1 MIAVTLSLLFGV
13 IAFAA
18 IAQVLHSIRQGAAC
32 GRLILAELTRL
43 DAAPPRRVVPIRPA
57 RRRASQD
64 WRPLLAA
71 A

>member
-13 IAFAA
+13 IAFTA
-18 IAQVLHSIRQGAAC
+18 IAQVLASIRQAAAR
-32 GRLILAELTRL
+32 GRLIVAELARL
-43 DAAPPRRVVPIRPA
+43 DHTDTRRVVPIRPVP
-57 RRRASQD
+57 RREAKE

>member
-18 IAQVLHSIRQGAAC
+18 FAQILYSIRHGVARA
-32 GRLILAELTRL
+32 RLITAELARI
-43 DAAPPRRVVPIRPA
+43 DRAATQRVIRIKPIR
-57 RRRASQD
+57 RRSAPGWQPR
-64 WRPLLAA
+64 LAA

>member
-18 IAQVLHSIRQGAAC
+18 IAQVLASIRQGAAR
-32 GRLILAELTRL
+32 GRQIVAELARL
-43 DAAPPRRVVPIRPA
+43 DHAEARRVVPVRPV
-57 RRRASQD
+57 RRRASPE

>member
-18 IAQVLHSIRQGAAC
+18 IAQVLASIRQGAAR
-32 GRLILAELTRL
+32 GRLIVAELARL
-43 DAAPPRRVVPIRPA
+43 DYTDTRRVVPIRPV
-57 RRRASQD
+57 RRREAQE

>member
-18 IAQVLHSIRQGAAC
+18 IAQVLASIRQGAAR
-32 GRLILAELTRL
+32 GRLIVAELARL
-43 DAAPPRRVVPIRPA
+43 DHADTRRVVPIRPVP
-57 RRRASQD
+57 RREAKE
-64 WRPLLAA
+64 WRQLLAA

>member
-18 IAQVLHSIRQGAAC
+18 IAQVLASVRQGTAR
-32 GRLILAELTRL
+32 GRLLLAELARL
-43 DAAPPRRVVPIRPA
+43 DRAAERRVVPIRPA
-57 RRRASQD
+57 RRRLAEN